1 MKVGLEAKVQ
11 DSQSQAKLAEDM
23 EVTRRH
29 KGMVTTHYVIKYVE
43 GAVLDIPI
51 FLVIQVRFVVERF
64 MAKQV
69 KYVKVITMHTENL
82 IRKVKYCQQ

>member
-51 FLVIQVRFVVERF
+51 FLVIQVHFVAIRIV
-64 MAKQV
+64 AKQV
-69 KYVKVITMHTENL
+69 KHVMAIIMRIENL
-82 IRKVKYCQQ
+82 IRKEKYRQQ